1 MIKYHVKY
9 DKLVNPEE
17 LKEHPKNVNKHPES
31 QISALTKYIEYTGW
45 RDVIT
50 VSNLSGYIVK
60 GHARKLAS
68 IRLGCKAP
76 VVYQDFADEAEER
89 SLLLLDNHLAELAE
103 IDIEAKN
110 MEILALQEYDI
121 GEYSLDDFGLDL
133 NLGGE
138 VDAEN
143 TEDDSEIDVPLI
155 ETNNAVFIVK
165 VSNDKINDFYE
176 KITSIEGVSFER
188 KKI

>member
-17 LKEHPKNVNKHPES
+17 LKEHPKNANKHPES
-31 QISALTKYIEYTGW
+31 QISALTKYIAYTGW

-50 VSNLSGYIVK
+50 VSSLSGYIVK
-60 GHARKLAS
+60 GHARRLAS

-76 VVYQDFADEAEER
+76 VVYQDFTDEAEER

-103 IDIEAKN
+103 IDVEAKN
-110 MEILALQEYDI
+110 LEILALQEYDM

-133 NLGGE
+133 DFGYE
-138 VDAEN
+138 EN
-143 TEDDSEIDVPLI
+143 TVSTTDDSEIDIPLI
-155 ETNNAVFIVK
+155 ENNNAVFIVK
-165 VSNDKINDFYE
+165 VPDDKISVFYE
-176 KITSIEGVSFER
+176 KITIIEGVSFER